1 MSAEPSASRQ
11 SRRQAKLSP
20 DYAHLRAVREEENEF
35 DSDAEPFGE
44 THSNPAFAASEEV
57 PEASLSEV
65 LVLLHRLSHRIDSI
79 ETNQQHSA
87 PPDPRA
93 QPAEP
98 TGTDPVDEHPLA
110 PARASRRR
118 SAPENSFVNHPDV
131 RHRIAAGYEAQA
143 PSALASL
150 QPHVYFFNDE
160 ISRTLA
166 GTRFSAKL
174 SEYRLTCVNGFF
186 LSCANQA
193 LLEVMEAIDTVSPDV
208 RSSLSEIYNTYMAIE
223 NIMRDRKTFL
233 ATQND
238 PNATQ
243 VMRAF
248 SDTILRNRFEADF
261 AAYGASADS
270 VRSYDSFTDQVAR
283 SRLWA
288 TAKAE
293 AQRELE
299 AGNPRANSNPDKPPN
314 PRPDAGRGK
323 DKDKGKYR
331 EKGKQGAD
339 TEKADKA
346 DK

>member
-1 MSAEPSASRQ
+1 MNILKISYSVDIQMSAEPSASRQ

-110 PARASRRR
+110 PAPASRRR

-143 PSALASL
+143 PSALAS
-150 QPHVYFFNDE
+150 
-160 ISRTLA
+160 
-166 GTRFSAKL
+166 RFSHT
-174 SEYRLTCVNGFF
+174 STSSTTR
-186 LSCANQA
+186 
-193 LLEVMEAIDTVSPDV
+193 SPGPWPAPGS
-208 RSSLSEIYNTYMAIE
+208 RPSSRNTA
-223 NIMRDRKTFL
+223 
-233 ATQND
+233 
-238 PNATQ
+238 
-243 VMRAF
+243 
-248 SDTILRNRFEADF
+248 
-261 AAYGASADS
+261 
-270 VRSYDSFTDQVAR
+270 
-283 SRLWA
+283 
-288 TAKAE
+288 
-293 AQRELE
+293 
-299 AGNPRANSNPDKPPN
+299 
-314 PRPDAGRGK
+314 
-323 DKDKGKYR
+323 
-331 EKGKQGAD
+331 
-339 TEKADKA
+339 
-346 DK
+346 